1 MKWGRNYEIRIRT
14 PDGDLITI
22 KAPITAVVEVDRNA
36 LATQNNCRVT
46 LYNLKESTRNKIYR
60 DPFDFNRY
68 WQMIIVAGYGN
79 SELYEIFRGNIQA
92 AYSQK
97 QGTEWIT
104 EIEGYDA
111 AYAIQ
116 NGFMSETVTAGT
128 QKTDMLG
135 RVIKSLP
142 GLLTGIMGSPAAGE
156 TKRGQVLFGPSYD
169 ILRTQTDGQMFIDCE
184 TVNIMSDNE
193 VIDGD
198 VFVVG
203 DPDDPN
209 NGGLF
214 STPRRRETFLD
225 VESLFSPEIR
235 VGYYTEI
242 HSMDKRY
249 DGQYKT
255 IGVRHSAR
263 FSGADCGDARTMLS
277 LSGGKV
283 FNRLAK

>member
-1 MKWGRNYEIRIRT
+1 MKWGRNYEIRIKT

-22 KAPITAVVEVDRNA
+22 KPPLTAIVEVDRNA

-79 SELYEIFRGNIQA
+79 SLYEIFRGNIQA
-92 AYSQK
+92 AYSMK

-128 QKTDMLG
+128 QKTDVLG

-156 TKRGQVLFGPSYD
+156 TKRGQVLFGPSYE

-184 TVNIMSDNE
+184 TVNVMSDNE
-193 VIDGD
+193 VIDGE

-255 IGVRHSAR
+255 IGVRHSVR
-263 FSGADCGDARTMLS
+263 FSGADSGDARTMLS

>member
-1 MKWGRNYEIRIRT
+1 MKWGRNYEIRIKT

-22 KAPITAVVEVDRNA
+22 KPPITAIVEVDRNA
-36 LATQNNCRVT
+36 LATQNNCRLT

-142 GLLTGIMGSPAAGE
+142 GLLTGIMGSPASGE

-193 VIDGD
+193 VIDGE

-203 DPDDPN
+203 DPDGPN

-255 IGVRHSAR
+255 IGVKHSVR
-263 FSGADCGDARTMLS
+263 FSGADSGDARTMLS

>member
-1 MKWGRNYEIRIRT
+1 MKWGRNYEIRIKT

-22 KAPITAVVEVDRNA
+22 KPPLTAIVEVDRNA

-79 SELYEIFRGNIQA
+79 SLYEIFRGNIQA

-142 GLLTGIMGSPAAGE
+142 GLLTGIMGSPAEGE

-255 IGVRHSAR
+255 IGVKHSVR
-263 FSGADCGDARTMLS
+263 FSGADSGDARTMLS